1 MGMAKARDALEAL
14 YDGLVS
20 ARDDIRQKV
29 VEEPWFGRAV
39 TPETVG
45 VVQEAGQERDK
56 LAELYAERLPD
67 AQEREQEK
75 ERGIELEH

>member
-1 MGMAKARDALEAL
+1 MAAARGALEAL

-45 VVQEAGQERDK
+45 TAPEAAPEKGT
-56 LAELYAERLPD
+56 LGELYAERVPELKE
-67 AQEREQEK
+67 QERGQE
-75 ERGIELEH
+75 IELER

>member
-1 MGMAKARDALEAL
+1 MAKARDALEAL

-29 VEEPWFGRAV
+29 VEEPWFGRVV

-45 VVQEAGQERDK
+45 ITQDAGQERDK
-56 LAELYAERLPD
+56 LAELYGERLP
-67 AQEREQEK
+67 ELEEK
-75 ERGIELEH
+75 ERELSLER

>member
-1 MGMAKARDALEAL
+1 MANARDVLAAL

-29 VEEPWFGRAV
+29 VEEPWFGRAA

-45 VVQEAGQERDK
+45 IEQEAGQERDK
-56 LAELYAERLPD
+56 LAELYAERLP
-67 AQEREQEK
+67 ELQEK
-75 ERGIELEH
+75 EREREIELER

>member
-1 MGMAKARDALEAL
+1 MAKARDALEAL

-39 TPETVG
+39 TSETVG
-45 VVQEAGQERDK
+45 IAQDAGQERDK
-56 LAELYAERLPD
+56 LAELYGERLPELES
-67 AQEREQEK
+67 QERERE
-75 ERGIELEH
+75 IELER

>member
-1 MGMAKARDALEAL
+1 MATVRGALEAL
-14 YDGLVS
+14 YEGLVS

-45 VVQEAGQERDK
+45 SGPEAAPEKGS
-56 LAELYAERLPD
+56 LAELYAERVPE
-67 AQEREQEK
+67 AKEQEL
-75 ERGIELEH
+75 EQGIELER